1 MLDVAI
7 IGCGITGA
15 ATAYEL
21 SKYKLNIAVFESEND
36 VAMGTTRTNGGIIH
50 AGYDPKPGTL
60 MAKLNVEGARLTGDL
75 CRNLDIPYKR
85 IGSLVIAFSDE
96 ELAMI
101 RSLYE
106 RGIKNGVSGLQLING
121 DEVHKLEPFINKNV
135 LGALLA
141 PSAAMLNPWEYALA
155 LAETAVRNGVQ
166 LYLNCGVSA
175 VRRQNGGWA
184 LTTPKGVF
192 IAKTVINAAGL
203 YADAVHEM
211 AGEKEFTIQPNRGQY
226 FVLDKSEGGRL
237 SHVVFQCPSSDG
249 KGVVLNPTT
258 HGVLLVGPNAEN
270 VPLEQACLTTAQGLR
285 FVAEKARRI
294 DPCIDLGKSIRNFSG
309 SRAIPDTGDFI
320 IAESKTA
327 KGFINLA
334 GIKSP
339 GLSAAPA
346 IAKMAADLVEKTGFK
361 LERKDLFL
369 NKRKK
374 IRIHELGID
383 EINALVAQKPAYGR
397 VVCRCE
403 TVTEGEILDALQ
415 SPVPPCSLDA
425 VKRRCGAGLGRCQGG
440 FCGPRVLEILAREL
454 KIPPEE
460 VFMDRNGSFIVLGGN
475 REGDKNA

>member
-15 ATAYEL
+15 ATAWEL

-36 VAMGTTRTNGGIIH
+36 VSMGTTRTNGGIIH

-60 MAKLNVEGARLTGDL
+60 MAKLNVEGVRLARDICRDL
-75 CRNLDIPYKR
+75 DVPYKET
-85 IGSLVIAFSDE
+85 GSLVIAFSDE
-96 ELAMI
+96 DLKTI

-106 RGIKNGVSGLQLING
+106 RGIKNGVPNLELIDG
-121 DEVHKLEPFINKNV
+121 DTVRKLEPYINATV

-141 PSAAMLNPWEYALA
+141 PTAAIVNPWEYALA
-155 LAETAVRNGVQ
+155 LAETAVRNGAE
-166 LYLNCGVSA
+166 LYLSSGVSA
-175 VRRQNGGWA
+175 IRQVDGGYA
-184 LTTPKGVF
+184 LTTAKGVF
-192 IAKTVINAAGL
+192 HAKAVINAAGL
-203 YADAVHEM
+203 RADTVHEM

-226 FVLDKSEGGRL
+226 FVLDKSEGGRV
-237 SHVVFQCPSSDG
+237 SRVIFQCPSSEG
-249 KGVVLNPTT
+249 KGVVINPTT
-258 HGVLLVGPNAEN
+258 HGILLVGPNAED
-270 VPLEQACLTTAQGLR
+270 VSIEQASITTAQGLR
-285 FVAEKARRI
+285 FVAERAIKT

-327 KGFINLA
+327 RGFINLA

-346 IAKMAADLVEKTGFK
+346 IAKMAAELLGKTGFK
-361 LERKDLFL
+361 LERKDFFI

-374 IRIHELGID
+374 IRIHDLGAD
-383 EINALVAQKPAYGR
+383 EINALIAKDPAYGR

-403 TVTEGEILDALQ
+403 TVTEGEILDALR
-415 SPVPPCSLDA
+415 SPVPPRSLDA

-440 FCGPRVLEILAREL
+440 FCGPRVLEILARKL
-454 KIPPEE
+454 KIPPAE
-460 VFMDRNGSFIVLGGN
+460 VVMDKDGSFIVLGDN
-475 REGDKNA
+475 REGNKNA